1 MEDIIKTEKK
11 LLLAGLLHDIG
22 KFYQRA
28 DFPLFKDGHKNPDN
42 KIGEISWNLA
52 MQMCPPT
59 GSGGFGYHHVIWTS
73 QFFEDQEIKK
83 ILNQL
88 LEIKD
93 NIWNDDDRN
102 NITNLACQHHKP
114 ETELQAIIRL
124 ADWWSAGI
132 DRTNPDTF
140 EKEEISQDNIQW
152 GKEAHK
158 VRPLR
163 SLFDLLKPFAEKS
176 NIFSFRANAL
186 KPYND
191 EIIFPK
197 PIQTNADGNSQE
209 IYKNLWGE
217 FIKEFQNLPV
227 SSFQGFFNSLIFLL
241 KKYTW
246 AIPSNTNDMAHVS
259 LFDHLKLTSAFAQC
273 LYRHFKAH
281 PESWKKKETNGP
293 YTLLPQED
301 TYPVLLLAGDISGIQ
316 DFIYNISSQK
326 AALSLKGRSF
336 YIQLLIE
343 SAIERIINHQDIRAT
358 YAHVVYSSGGKF
370 FMVLPNTSE
379 IIEALNQLKKEFERE
394 LWEKHHGRLALLLE
408 WIGFAYS
415 SQSNTFKI
423 KDPLDTKP
431 TSKTSTNQTLANIW
445 RSLNDRLNIAKLTI
459 FKSVIESTPEQ
470 FFDESNP
477 GLIFT
482 PEKKIC
488 AVTGVI
494 LEKNQA
500 KLIDEDPITKEKIYV
515 ENHVK
520 DQIEI
525 GQALKDADYLV
536 SYSALNDFHSYLDK
550 RAPTIKILKMD
561 HYLLDEEALKHINV
575 EGTITSADHCTVF
588 KINDT
593 DFLQSIGGNN
603 MTFGFRFYGGNEQA
617 YFMKNGLPV
626 KNENRKQAKNFEELT
641 RIKPDDPDTD
651 SYLGILRM
659 DVDGLGQV
667 FIERIPENYRTFSFY
682 ATLSSMLDLFF
693 SGYLNKLRNEDKY
706 KEFVNILYSGGD
718 DLFLYGRWDKIIE
731 IAADIREKFRLFTQR
746 DDLTI
751 SGGIVIV
758 HDKFPIR
765 KAAKLAEEAED
776 EAKKFRNGSKN
787 AIHLFGETISW
798 DYEFDYVKKWKTR
811 FVNTLTNEKA
821 PKGLLQ
827 RIIQYSLR
835 KKAAERARE
844 RPSYPGERPD
854 YSYKWH
860 SAYALK
866 RLQDKYSNDV
876 SVKELL
882 KDLTIELF
890 SKPERNYD
898 LLGVAAR
905 WAELDLRFL
914 QKQKEKIV

>member
-1 MEDIIKTEKK
+1 MVEITKNEKK

-28 DFPLFKDGHKNPDN
+28 DFPLFKDGKKHPQN

-52 MQMCPPT
+52 LQMCPPT
-59 GSGGFGYHHVIWTS
+59 ASGGFGYHHVIWTS

-88 LEIKD
+88 HEIKD
-93 NIWNDDDRN
+93 SIWNNDDQD
-102 NITNLACQHHKP
+102 NIINLACQHHKP

-132 DRTNPDTF
+132 DRANPHTF
-140 EKEEISQDNIQW
+140 EKEEISQDNIKW
-152 GKEAHK
+152 GEEAHK
-158 VRPLR
+158 GRPLR
-163 SLFDLLKPFAEKS
+163 SVFDLLIPFLEEN
-176 NIFSFRANAL
+176 NIFSFKANAL
-186 KPYND
+186 NPNNN

-197 PIQTNADGNSQE
+197 LIQTNTDGNSRE
-209 IYKNLWGE
+209 IYQNLWND
-217 FIKEFQNLPV
+217 FLKEFQKLPI
-227 SSFQGFFNSLIFLL
+227 SDFHGFFNSLIFLL

-259 LFDHLKLTSAFAQC
+259 LYDHLRLTSAFAQC
-273 LYRHFKAH
+273 IYRHFEAH
-281 PESWKKKETNGP
+281 PELWKKKMTTGP
-293 YTLLPQED
+293 YTLTPD
-301 TYPVLLLAGDISGIQ
+301 KDIYPVLLVAGDISGIQ

-343 SAIERIINHQDIRAT
+343 TAVERIINHPNIRAT
-358 YAHVVYSSGGKF
+358 YAHVIFSSGGKF

-379 IIEALNQLKKEFERE
+379 ITEALAQLKKEFERE

-415 SQSNTFKI
+415 TQSNTIQI
-423 KDPLDTKP
+423 KDTMATTPIGKT
-431 TSKTSTNQTLANIW
+431 TSTNQTLANLWESIG
-445 RSLNDRLNIAKLTI
+445 DRLNIAKQTI

-477 GLIFT
+477 DLIFT

-488 AVTGVI
+488 AVTGVL

-500 KLIDEDPITKEKIYV
+500 EPVDVDPITKEKIYV

-536 SYSALNDFHSYLDK
+536 SYSALNDSHSYLDK
-550 RAPTIKILKMD
+550 RAPTIKILKLD
-561 HYLLDEEALKHINV
+561 YYLLDKETLKHINV
-575 EGTITSADHCTVF
+575 EGSITSADHCTVF

-593 DFLQSIGGNN
+593 DFLQSIGGKN
-603 MTFGFRFYGGNEQA
+603 MTFGFKFYGGNEQA
-617 YFMKNGLPV
+617 YFVENGLPL
-626 KNENRKQAKNFEELT
+626 KKENRKQAKNFEELT
-641 RIKPDDPDTD
+641 RYKADDSDTG

-667 FIERIPENYRTFSFY
+667 FIERIPEKYRTFSFY
-682 ATLSSMLDLFF
+682 ATLSSLLDLFF
-693 SGYLNKLRNEDKY
+693 SGYLNNLRNKDKY

-731 IAADIREKFRLFTQR
+731 IAGEIRDQFRLFIQR
-746 DDLTI
+746 NDLTI

-776 EAKKFRNGSKN
+776 EAKRFRNGSKN
-787 AIHLFGETISW
+787 AIHLLGETLSW
-798 DYEFDYVKKWKTR
+798 DNEFDYVKKWKER

-844 RPSYPGERPD
+844 RPSFPGERPD

-866 RLQDKYSNDV
+866 RLQEKYSSEV

-890 SKPERNYD
+890 SRPERNYD

-905 WAELDLRFL
+905 WAELDLRFK
-914 QKQKEKIV
+914 KQETTN